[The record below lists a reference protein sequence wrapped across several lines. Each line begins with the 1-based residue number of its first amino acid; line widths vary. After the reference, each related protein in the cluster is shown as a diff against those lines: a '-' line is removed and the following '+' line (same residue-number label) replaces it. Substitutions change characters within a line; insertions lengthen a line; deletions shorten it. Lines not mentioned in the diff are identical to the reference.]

1 MPGDNLSL
9 FSPNGTWRCKEP
21 WDGMLTWDCTTST
34 PNQCQ
39 KGCRSPRREGRW
51 VLVEHWAGGEGHGSS
66 VGLTLRVRRQLRN
79 RMGPSV
85 GWEEPSP
92 WCSAQRPGRAWP
104 EAGCPGTSR
113 EGGQQHPARL
123 NAGPAAAGWPG

>member
-1 MPGDNLSL
+1 MGCSHGTAPRPPRIGAKRAVGAPG
-9 FSPNGTWRCKEP
+9 G
-21 WDGMLTWDCTTST
+21 
-34 PNQCQ
+34 
-39 KGCRSPRREGRW
+39 REGGCWR
-51 VLVEHWAGGEGHGSS
+51 VLVEHWAAGEGHGSS
-66 VGLTLRVRRQLRN
+66 MGLTSRVRRQLRN

-104 EAGCPGTSR
+104 KAGCPGTSR